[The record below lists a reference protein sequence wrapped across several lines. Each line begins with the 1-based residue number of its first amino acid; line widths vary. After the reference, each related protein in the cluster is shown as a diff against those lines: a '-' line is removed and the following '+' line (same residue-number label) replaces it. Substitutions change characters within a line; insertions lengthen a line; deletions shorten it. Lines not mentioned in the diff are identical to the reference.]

1 MDFQLTHEQK
11 MLQES
16 IKKMVDRDI
25 NPILRAH
32 DPDKP
37 LTREA
42 TRQILDICQPFGF
55 TGLRLPEEA
64 GGVGVNALTFGLMKE
79 MLPPVVSFI
88 CGGQE
93 TTAVRIYYGGT
104 PEQRERYIPAIL
116 KGDKLGSTGST
127 EPNSGSDPRAIRT
140 RAIRDGDHM
149 VINGQKVWASNAA
162 ICDFML
168 VIANASEDPKG
179 PSKLIR
185 IIADKEDAP
194 FITRK
199 TPTLGF
205 KQGNLG
211 EAFFDN
217 YRAPIR
223 NVVGGEDDASAQK
236 VMHQT
241 WLVQRPM
248 MGLLAVNMAQKALD
262 SAVQYSRERVMFGRK
277 IGGFQLV
284 QQLLSE
290 ISTAV
295 TTSRLLCY
303 YALDCI
309 DKDINANQLSAMA
322 KRYSIAACQKAI
334 SLAMEVHGAMGIS
347 TELGLEELY
356 RDVRMLPIPDGTNQ
370 ILTLIEGRELTGI
383 SAIR

>member
-1 MDFQLTHEQK
+1 MDFQLTYEQK

-16 IKKMVDRDI
+16 IKKMVERDI
-25 NPILRAH
+25 NPILKAH

-140 RAIRDGDHM
+140 RAVRDGDHM

-168 VIANASEDPKG
+168 VIANANDDPKG

-194 FITRK
+194 FVTRK

-262 SAVQYSRERVMFGRK
+262 AAVQYSKERIMFGRK

-334 SLAMEVHGAMGIS
+334 SMAMEVHGAMGIS